1 VDYVVKPFDHRLLLA
16 RVGTHTTLARLSRGL
31 QTALDEHTRSL
42 QAAHRRMRELDVE
55 MALAEERERRRLA
68 DELHDTTI
76 QQLVLAQILLAGGPG
91 GAQASEDRDN
101 RLRELL
107 DCSVRQLRTLVF
119 ELSPPVLYQ
128 GGLFPALEWLAG
140 EMTTRW
146 PVRFECSL
154 SGQRVDLPDALRVML
169 FNGARELMTNVGKH
183 ARATRADVHLAFEP
197 GWLTLRVSDNGVGAA
212 AASASG
218 ASVNGSGGEG
228 GFGLFSLR
236 SRVELLG
243 GGLDL
248 QSTPGKGTEVS
259 LRVPVPNRERT

>member
-1 VDYVVKPFDHRLLLA
+1 
-16 RVGTHTTLARLSRGL
+16 
-31 QTALDEHTRSL
+31 
-42 QAAHRRMRELDVE
+42 
-55 MALAEERERRRLA
+55 
-68 DELHDTTI
+68 
-76 QQLVLAQILLAGGPG
+76 
-91 GAQASEDRDN
+91 
-101 RLRELL
+101 
-107 DCSVRQLRTLVF
+107 
-119 ELSPPVLYQ
+119 VLYQ

-140 EMTTRW
+140 EMNTRW

-212 AASASG
+212 AASASS

-248 QSTPGKGTEVS
+248 QSTPSKGTEVS
-259 LRVPVPNRERT
+259 LRVPVANRERT